1 MPPCFCGDLIIY
13 KIVNKNNVNVR
24 NVTFSTEK
32 EKEETVQRAIEDL
45 GQIAN
50 VAPKSNPLE
59 EKNYYVVT
67 SQTLVVSCGQF
78 SGSMK
83 PLGKN
88 HVYDIFSLNFTCS

>member
-1 MPPCFCGDLIIY
+1 M
-13 KIVNKNNVNVR
+13 KNI
-24 NVTFSTEK
+24 THSTENE
-32 EKEETVQRAIEDL
+32 EKKTVQRTVEDL
-45 GQIAN
+45 RQIAN

-67 SQTLVVSCGQF
+67 SQTLVVSCSQF

-83 PLGKN
+83 PLGLN